1 MVIKDDKGNTVIL
14 LSKRDILEY
23 ILEKCGVEVS
33 LEVEA
38 ITEAAEECKFDKD
51 LCMGCEELTDTQNEL
66 NEAENDL
73 AIYETRCKDLEDEL
87 KHKNQLLEIANR
99 RIEDL
104 TENNNNY
111 EKIINRLRSQ
121 MINKENKEN

>member
-1 MVIKDDKGNTVIL
+1 MVIKDEKGNTIVL
-14 LSKRDILEY
+14 LTKRDILDY
-23 ILEKCGVEVS
+23 ILEKCGAEIS
-33 LEVEA
+33 FEIET
-38 ITEAAEECKFDKD
+38 ISKAAEECKFDKD

-66 NEAENDL
+66 NEAQNDL
-73 AIYETRCKDLEDEL
+73 VIYETRCKDLEDEL
-87 KHKNQLLEIANR
+87 KHKNQLLEMANR

-121 MINKENKEN
+121 MISKQDKEN